1 MQGLVVCVGGSACS
15 VVVRCRHCLAC
26 SVHATCRVGFM
37 SQRAPISTRTLR
49 CGPRVMCCVHPLRT
63 AAPRLPPRVGVAP
76 LQQQQQQVVV
86 VVAVLVVPLA
96 VALV

>member
-1 MQGLVVCVGGSACS
+1 
-15 VVVRCRHCLAC
+15 
-26 SVHATCRVGFM
+26 
-37 SQRAPISTRTLR
+37 
-49 CGPRVMCCVHPLRT
+49 MCCVHPLRT